1 MTNKGSS
8 GYEIVTGVDDQ
19 SVSLMANNAN
29 PPDSYQYCVET
40 YSVMNCKQMPA
51 GGNWIHS
58 GTMNPAT
65 SDMTDG
71 MRDSFLKDCN
81 SADGPA
87 SSLLAGNAG
96 IDMQIND

>member
-87 SSLLAGNAG
+87 SSLLAGIAG